1 MTTEGPPLESLTHRL
16 AETPADF
23 LAEPRIGAA
32 GSVNVAAVV
41 FDTLRDLGGA
51 PVPNELLAAFQPVN
65 AKKNRNRLSAVLI
78 ACWLLH
84 DPWFI
89 SQAGRRETSSRT
101 RGGVEDGESS
111 TGISGR
117 AYQLLVNGLSDLT
130 ALVQAPRLV
139 SDPDR
144 REELA
149 RLSLK
154 ALGLR
159 PAGESDAQAADRLTT
174 LSSSERQ
181 TVVKAAQ
188 AAEARARAIRAEIAR
203 KAAEEAADKATRE

>member
-51 PVPNELLAAFQPVN
+51 PVPQELLAAFQPVN

-89 SQAGRRETSSRT
+89 AQAAGTTRSEGSQSATALTE
-101 RGGVEDGESS
+101 
-111 TGISGR
+111 R

>member
-1 MTTEGPPLESLTHRL
+1 VTPATAEGPQLESLTRRL

-32 GSVNVAAVV
+32 GTVNVSAVV
-41 FDTLRDLGGA
+41 ADTLRDIGGA
-51 PVPNELLAAFQPVN
+51 PLAKGLLAAFQPID
-65 AKKNRNRLSAVLI
+65 AKRNRNRLSAVLVG
-78 ACWLLH
+78 CWLLH
-84 DPWFI
+84 DPWFV
-89 SQAGRRETSSRT
+89 AHPGFA
-101 RGGVEDGESS
+101 D
-111 TGISGR
+111 R
-117 AYQLLVNGLSDLT
+117 AYQLLVNGLSELT
-130 ALVQAPRLV
+130 ELVQAPRLIA
-139 SDPDR
+139 DPDR

-159 PAGESDAQAADRLTT
+159 PAGESEAQADDRLTT

-181 TVVKAAQ
+181 RVVRAARG
-188 AAEARARAIRAEIAR
+188 AEARARAIREEMAR

>member
-1 MTTEGPPLESLTHRL
+1 MTTEGPPLESLTRRL

-51 PVPNELLAAFQPVN
+51 PMPQELLAAFQPVN

-84 DPWFI
+84 DPWFVA
-89 SQAGRRETSSRT
+89 QAGSA
-101 RGGVEDGESS
+101 RGSVPDSHS
-111 TGISGR
+111 ATTLADH

-154 ALGLR
+154 ALALR